1 LRLFL
6 SPAGVSPIFLKSID
20 LASNINKVFGICI
33 SREKLYCC
41 FNSILARIIQVQ
53 GRRQLRADHGISYP
67 WALDDNPYCVGL
79 RMKDF
84 KRLDFSRID
93 LKEYMNYALGTYR
106 KKVSDK
112 MKQETVERVKEKF
125 Q

>member
-1 LRLFL
+1 
-6 SPAGVSPIFLKSID
+6 
-20 LASNINKVFGICI
+20 
-33 SREKLYCC
+33 
-41 FNSILARIIQVQ
+41 
-53 GRRQLRADHGISYP
+53 
-67 WALDDNPYCVGL
+67 VGL
-79 RMKDF
+79 KVKDF

-112 MKQETVERVKEKF
+112 MKQETLDRIKRKF